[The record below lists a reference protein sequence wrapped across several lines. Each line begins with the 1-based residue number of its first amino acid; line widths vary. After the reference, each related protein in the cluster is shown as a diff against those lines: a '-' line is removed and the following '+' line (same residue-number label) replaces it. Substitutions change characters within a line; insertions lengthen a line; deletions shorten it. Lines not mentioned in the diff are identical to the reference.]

1 MSNINPNNINGSYP
15 IAGQDNDSQGFRDNF
30 TNILNNFN
38 FAKSEIEDIQNKAIF
53 KTALSGAALS
63 NDMGGSIMANVSLK
77 SAGLAL
83 YDFGSTSGTLAIDFN
98 QSNFFRVTTSGSVSL
113 ALSNWPAYYG
123 AVRVWIN
130 VTNVAHTMQL
140 PVTVNVNTLDIAGFG
155 ANGLANTITFEATGE
170 YIFEIASYDDG
181 VSFNLS
187 DLSRNRSTVSGN
199 LSISGNIYL
208 TGANSSIASGNTH
221 IAGNLITGGGIINR
235 NYFVATLAND
245 SNLVANLSYNTYILD
260 TASSATIAN
269 AYVTLPNIAQNGQ
282 EIAVSTLAPITSCSI
297 LGQGGTAVKWANT
310 NIFSAGNVS
319 AKFLYSVSAGN
330 VWLKI

>member
-53 KTALSGAALS
+53 KSALSGATLS
-63 NDMGGSIMANVSLK
+63 NDMGGSTMANVSLK

-83 YDFGSTSGTLAIDFN
+83 YDFGSTSGTLAVDFN

-113 ALSNWPAYYG
+113 ALSNWPTYYG
-123 AVRVWIN
+123 AVRFWIN

-140 PVTVNVNTLDIAGFG
+140 PVTVNVNTSDIAGFG
-155 ANGLANTITFEATGE
+155 YNGLSNTITFEATGE
-170 YIFEIASYDDG
+170 YIFEIASYDEG
-181 VSFNLS
+181 VSFSLS
-187 DLSRNRSTVSGN
+187 DLSRNRSTVAGN
-199 LSISGNIYL
+199 LSISGTIYF
-208 TGANSSIASGNTH
+208 TGANSSIASGNTQ
-221 IAGNLITGGGIINR
+221 IAGNLITGGGIINK
-235 NYFVATLAND
+235 NYFVATMSND
-245 SNLVANLSYNTYILD
+245 INLVANLSYNTYILD
-260 TASSATIAN
+260 TASSATIGN

-282 EIAVSTLAPITSCSI
+282 EIVVSTLAPITSCRI
-297 LGQGGTAVKWANT
+297 QGLGGTPVKWANT

>member
-53 KTALSGAALS
+53 KSALSGATLS
-63 NDMGGSIMANVSLK
+63 NDMGGSTMANVSLK

-83 YDFGSTSGTLAIDFN
+83 YDFGSTNGTLTIDFN
-98 QSNFFRVTTSGSVSL
+98 LSNFFRVTTSGSVSL
-113 ALSNWPAYYG
+113 SLTNWPTYYG
-123 AVRVWIN
+123 AVRFWIN
-130 VTNVAHTMQL
+130 VTSVAHTLQL
-140 PVTVNVNTLDIAGFG
+140 PVTVNVNASDIAGFG
-155 ANGLANTITFEATGE
+155 ANGLANTITFNATGE
-170 YIFEIASYDDG
+170 YVFEISSYDEG
-181 VSFNLS
+181 ISFNLV
-187 DLSRNRSTVSGN
+187 DLSRNRSTIDGN
-199 LSISGNIYL
+199 LSVSGNIYL
-208 TGANSSIASGNTH
+208 TGSNSSIGTGNVS
-221 IAGNLITGGGIINR
+221 IAGNLINQGGRINR
-235 NYFVATLAND
+235 NYFLATLAND
-245 SNLVANLSYNTYILD
+245 SNLVANLSYNTFIID

-282 EIAVSTLAPITSCSI
+282 ELRVSTLAPITSCSI
-297 LGQGGTAVKWANT
+297 LGLGGTPVKWANT

-319 AKFLYSVSAGN
+319 ATFMYSVSAGN

>member
-53 KTALSGAALS
+53 KSALSGASLS
-63 NDMGGSIMANVSLK
+63 NDMGGSTMSNISLK
-77 SAGLAL
+77 SAGYAL

-113 ALSNWPAYYG
+113 SLTNWPAYYG
-123 AVRVWIN
+123 AVKVWIN
-130 VTNVAHTMQL
+130 VTNIAHTMQL
-140 PVTVNVNTLDIAGFG
+140 PVTVNVNTADIAGFG
-155 ANGLANTITFEATGE
+155 YNGLANTITFESTGE
-170 YIFEIASYDDG
+170 YVFEISSYDEG
-181 VSFNLS
+181 VSFNLV
-187 DLSRNRSTVSGN
+187 DLSRNRSTIAGN
-199 LSISGNIYL
+199 LTISGNIYF
-208 TGANSSIASGNTH
+208 TGANSSIASGNTQ
-221 IAGNLITGGGIINR
+221 IAGNLITGGGRINK
-235 NYFVATLAND
+235 NYFLATMSD
-245 SNLVANLSYNTYILD
+245 GINLFANLSYNTYILD

-282 EIAVSTLAPITSCSI
+282 ELVISTLAPITSCSI
-297 LGQGGTAVKWANT
+297 LGLGGTAVKWANT

-319 AKFLYSVSAGN
+319 ATFMYSVSAGN
-330 VWLKI
+330 IWLKV